1 MAELN
6 PNIILSGRAPDFSGN
21 FNRILQSAQGLQN
34 LRTQQAQAPIR
45 NQLLEQKLSAGEQIG
60 QQRLAKSRQ
69 NSQREI
75 AIGLQAMKPFV
86 DKGDFQ
92 GASNVINSLG
102 LSREVAQRL
111 NEGLN
116 DTPENIKSTLDSSLA
131 ALQKSLSK
139 GTASFQKGTTSIV
152 ELPDGGQATL
162 TTVLNPSTGEIEN
175 KIVPIGKNTK
185 LTSRA
190 GETPEQRKQ
199 RDISTAGGK
208 VEAQLKAKL
217 EDEPRLVRLKE
228 REKQQAIADRAA
240 EIAEQKGLGA
250 QRVLARKNVSAAAA
264 TARRSKQKVL
274 RVRKAL
280 DLIETGKFAQAKRL
294 VGQFIPGLDISDEE
308 LIQSQITKFVLDELN
323 LQTGTKTD
331 FDFKKAEEAS
341 ASFGRTTEGNRKI
354 LDILLANLD
363 SSIEEERQFKAFVKN
378 KGDPLDFSFRFEGD
392 GLGPLPGDKP
402 KTGGKIMVD
411 DNGNRARVFPDGT
424 FEEL

>member
-6 PNIILSGRAPDFSGN
+6 PNIILSGRTPDFSGN

-116 DTPENIKSTLDSSLA
+116 DTPENIKSTLDSSLS

-217 EDEPRLVRLKE
+217 KDEPRLVRLKE
-228 REKQQAIADRAA
+228 REKQQAIADRAS